1 MKNIYAST
9 TRIIKKACPNNKPIS
24 ARKSSPSLPNKRP
37 KENPDTLISPIEISD
52 SASERAT
59 SIRGCSMNAPSDPPN
74 SWTIN
79 ELSIV
84 TIAKPAEAV
93 VASSS

>member
-1 MKNIYAST
+1 MNAW
-9 TRIIKKACPNNKPIS
+9 PNSIPIS
-24 ARKSSPSLPNKRP
+24 SRKSSPSLPSKSP
-37 KENPDTLISPIEISD
+37 KEKPETFISPIEISD

-59 SIRGCSMNAPSDPPN
+59 SIRGCSINAPSEPPN

-84 TIAKPAEAV
+84 TIANPADAV
-93 VASSS
+93 VLSSS